1 MKKTLLAAALM
12 AGFAGVAHAETS
24 VTLYGIL
31 DGGIGYQK
39 VKGSQVAGD
48 LYGGGER
55 TVGIDSK
62 RTGLIN
68 GIQSGNRWGLK
79 GSEDLG
85 DGLRAVF
92 VLESGF
98 DLGTGRH
105 AQNDRLFGRQA
116 TLGLAGDS
124 WGQLDLGRQTNIA
137 SKYLP
142 GVADPFGGG
151 FDQANIGAAF
161 TAANTVRYD
170 NMVMY
175 QTPNFSG
182 FQFGVGYS
190 FNGDGS
196 QQWDRSLPVVNV
208 PGETAS
214 AKDLNKDAITAGLR
228 YANGPIGL
236 ALTYDQIRQRG
247 YTAAI
252 TPGGAPALRYT
263 EGSDTTVKS
272 WNIGGSYDFEVVK
285 AYLAFGQTRN
295 GLFEGQAFGDQ
306 KTPATLGKGLKVNS
320 YLVGLSAPVGAGTL
334 MGSWTMAD
342 PRSAPDYY
350 ADSTSSWEM
359 KKQHTFSLGYS
370 HPISKRTNVYAI
382 GSYAKNVYFAP
393 DLKSTLIGVGLR
405 HQF

>member
-31 DGGIGYQK
+31 DAGIGYQK
-39 VKGSQVAGD
+39 VKGSEGYVTSGPQT
-48 LYGGGER
+48 E
-55 TVGIDSK
+55 INSK

-98 DLGTGRH
+98 DLGT
-105 AQNDRLFGRQA
+105 
-116 TLGLAGDS
+116 AG
-124 WGQLDLGRQTNIA
+124 GQLDFGRQTNIA
-137 SKYLP
+137 SKYLSA
-142 GVADPFGGG
+142 VADPFGGG
-151 FDQANIGAAF
+151 FDQANIGGAF

-190 FNGDGS
+190 FNADGDQS
-196 QQWDRSLPVVNV
+196 WD
-208 PGETAS
+208 
-214 AKDLNKDAITAGLR
+214 KDLPLVNAAGTTIGTANNKDFNNQAITAGLR
-228 YANGPIGL
+228 YANGPVGSTTSTG
-236 ALTYDQIRQRG
+236 AAAATYID
-247 YTAAI
+247 A
-252 TPGGAPALRYT
+252 
-263 EGSDTTVKS
+263 EDTTVKS

-295 GLFEGQAFGDQ
+295 GLFEGQTFGE
-306 KTPATLGKGLKVNS
+306 LKGS
-320 YLVGLSAPVGAGTL
+320 FSVG
-334 MGSWTMAD
+334 
-342 PRSAPDYY
+342 
-350 ADSTSSWEM
+350 
-359 KKQHTFSLGYS
+359 
-370 HPISKRTNVYAI
+370 
-382 GSYAKNVYFAP
+382 
-393 DLKSTLIGVGLR
+393 
-405 HQF
+405 

>member
-31 DGGIGYQK
+31 DAGIGYQK
-39 VKGSQVAGD
+39 LKANDDAGD
-48 LYGGGER
+48 F
-55 TVGIDSK
+55 SQK
-62 RTGLIN
+62 RIGMIN

-98 DLGTGRH
+98 DLGTGKS
-105 AQNDRLFGRQA
+105 AQGSRLFGRQA

-124 WGQLDLGRQTNIA
+124 WGQLDFGRQTNIA

-151 FDQANIGAAF
+151 FDQANIGGAF
-161 TAANTVRYD
+161 TAANTARYD

-190 FNGDGS
+190 FNVDGK
-196 QQWDRSLPVVNV
+196 QAYDI
-208 PGETAS
+208 
-214 AKDLNKDAITAGLR
+214 KDADKTNMRGVTTGLR
-228 YANGPIGL
+228 YANGPVGV
-236 ALTYDQIRQRG
+236 AVTYDQFK
-247 YTAAI
+247 
-252 TPGGAPALRYT
+252 TPESLGDST
-263 EGSDTTVKS
+263 SVKS

-295 GLFEGQAFGDQ
+295 GLFASQDYSGSSDVLPNSGNMIGLD
-306 KTPATLGKGLKVNS
+306 GLKINS
-320 YLVGLSAPVGAGTL
+320 YLVGVSAPVGAGSL
-334 MGSWTMAD
+334 MASWTMAD
-342 PRSAPDYY
+342 MRAVPTLLAGFDV
-350 ADSTSSWEM
+350 EK
-359 KKQHTFSLGYS
+359 KKQHTYSLGYS
-370 HPISKRTNVYAI
+370 HPLSKRTNVYAI
-382 GSYAKNVYFAP
+382 GSYAKNVYFIP
-393 DLKSTLIGVGLR
+393 DTKSTLLGVGLR